1 MESHGDY
8 IIDLGA
14 GTATNV
20 GRRAT
25 PPTLDMLA
33 PSITSAHPSPH
44 GAGGGLVSDWPR
56 GRAKR
61 AGARSARA
69 HGNPLG
75 PAPSNPRQLN
85 KVFSL
90 SLS

>member
-1 MESHGDY
+1 M
-8 IIDLGA
+8 GA

-44 GAGGGLVSDWPR
+44 GAGGVVEEALAVEPEVEPEVEEATLIKLDYHRPPEPEHCSESIVDVC
-56 GRAKR
+56 
-61 AGARSARA
+61 
-69 HGNPLG
+69 L
-75 PAPSNPRQLN
+75 
-85 KVFSL
+85 
-90 SLS
+90 